1 MRKRR
6 ILMAASI
13 GLAATLTMARP
24 AAAQFYEQHT
34 LQTNATDPTLLNAW
48 GLVSGPGTP
57 WWVVNNGDNSSTLYT
72 GAGVRTGPNDLR
84 VAVPG
89 GPTGIVFNGASS
101 FTLPATG
108 AVARF
113 IFSTEGGEIYAWAGG
128 EVATAVALGG
138 SGAIYKGLAID
149 AAATRIYAT
158 NFSAGTVD
166 TYDAAWQPILMDRF
180 QDPSIPAGYAPFG
193 IQTIGSIVYVTYA
206 LQDEA
211 KEDDVPGVGHG
222 FVNAFDAD
230 GNFIRRVASRG
241 PLNSPWGIAL
251 APADFG
257 AFSND
262 LLIGNFGDGKIQAF
276 NPAAILGNGQYQRA
290 GILHSADGPPL
301 RIDGLWALSF
311 GKGVAANGNAN
322 SLYFTAGPDQEQG
335 GAFGFLTAAPKPG
348 E

>member
-6 ILMAASI
+6 ILMAVSI
-13 GLAATLTMARP
+13 GLAATLMMARP

-57 WWVVNNGDNSSTLYT
+57 WWVVNNGDDSSTLYT
-72 GAGVRTGPNDLR
+72 GAEVRTGPNDLR

-113 IFSTEGGEIYAWAGG
+113 IFSTEGGADLCVGRRLGRDSGGDGRFRRRLQGAGHRRRRHSHLRDELQRG
-128 EVATAVALGG
+128 HGRHVRCGVAADPHGPVSGPQHSRRLRAVRHPDDRVDRLCDVRAAGRSEGG
-138 SGAIYKGLAID
+138 RRAGRGPRVRERVRCRWQLHSQGGLAR
-149 AAATRIYAT
+149 AA
-158 NFSAGTVD
+158 
-166 TYDAAWQPILMDRF
+166 QL
-180 QDPSIPAGYAPFG
+180 
-193 IQTIGSIVYVTYA
+193 A
-206 LQDEA
+206 L
-211 KEDDVPGVGHG
+211 
-222 FVNAFDAD
+222 
-230 GNFIRRVASRG
+230 
-241 PLNSPWGIAL
+241 GIAL

-257 AFSND
+257 TFSND
-262 LLIGNFGDGKIQAF
+262 LLIGNFGDGRIQAF